1 MLKEF
6 KEFAMKGNLIDLA
19 VGFVMGTAFAKL
31 SGTFID
37 KMVMPLVGMIQGK
50 DMSDWKY
57 VLKKAVLNADGTEA
71 SGEVA
76 IQWGSFISVTIE
88 FILVAFVMF
97 LVVKGINKMKRAQPA
112 PAPAGPTPD
121 QQLLSEIRDLLKK

>member
-57 VLKKAVLNADGTEA
+57 VMKEAVVVGDKEVSA
-71 SGEVA
+71 EVA

-97 LVVKGINKMKRAQPA
+97 LVVKGINKMKKAQAA
-112 PAPAGPTPD
+112 PAPAGPTAD
-121 QQLLSEIRDLLKK
+121 QQLLTEIRDLLKK